1 MHIESV
7 KAQVAPE
14 NWCTCPRAGAPTAA
28 RQQQK

>member
-14 NWCTCPRAGAPTAA
+14 NWCTCPRGGAHNVAC
-28 RQQQK
+28 QQQK